1 MKLAVS
7 GGAGFIGSNLVDALI
22 EDNHQVVIFDNLSS
36 GKRENINPKAKL
48 IEVDISEKNSSEILV
63 RELEGVDT
71 VFHFAA
77 MARVQPSIDD
87 PVDFEINNSIGTI
100 NLLKSAVDAKVRR
113 FVYSASSSA
122 YGDAIRMPMKET
134 DETNPISPYAMQKF
148 YGEVA
153 CKMFSQVYNIETVS
167 LRYFN
172 VYGERQSMEGA
183 YALVVAAFAKKRMNG
198 EPLTIRGDG
207 EQRRDFTYV
216 KDVVRAN
223 ILASKSKKVGN
234 GEVIN
239 IGNGDNKSVNE
250 VADMIGGT
258 KITVDPVIEPRETL
272 ADNSLAK
279 SLLGW
284 EPTMDLEKW
293 IPKYKKDCGID
304 E

>member
-1 MKLAVS
+1 MKYAVS
-7 GGAGFIGSNLVDALI
+7 GGAGFIGSNLVDSLI
-22 EDNHQVVIFDNLSS
+22 ENNNEVIIFDNLSS
-36 GKRENINPKAKL
+36 GKKENINPKAKL
-48 IEVDISEKNSSEILV
+48 IEVDLADKNSSEILV
-63 RELEGVDT
+63 NELKDVDT
-71 VFHFAA
+71 VFHLAA

-87 PVDFEINNSIGTI
+87 PVDFEINNTISTI
-100 NLLKSAVDAKVRR
+100 NLLKSSVDAKVRR

-122 YGDAIRMPMKET
+122 YGNAVKMPMKES
-134 DETNPISPYAMQKF
+134 DKTNPISPYAMQKF
-148 YGEVA
+148 YGEIA
-153 CKMFSQVYNIETVS
+153 CKMFAQVYGIETVS

-183 YALVVAAFAKKRMNG
+183 YALVVAAFARKRMNG

-207 EQRRDFTYV
+207 NQRRDFTYV
-216 KDVVRAN
+216 LDVVKAN
-223 ILASKSKKVGN
+223 ILASQSKNVGS

-239 IGNGDNKSVNE
+239 IGNGDNKSVNDI
-250 VADMIGGT
+250 ADLIGGE

-284 EPTMDLEKW
+284 EPSMDLETW
-293 IPKYKKDCGID
+293 IPVYKKECGI

>member
-1 MKLAVS
+1 MKYAVS
-7 GGAGFIGSNLVDALI
+7 GGAGFIGSNLVDSLI
-22 EDNHQVVIFDNLSS
+22 KNNNEVIIFDNLSS
-36 GKRENINPKAKL
+36 GKKENINPKAKL
-48 IEVDISEKNSSEILV
+48 IEVDLADNNSSQILIN
-63 RELEGVDT
+63 ELKDVDT
-71 VFHFAA
+71 VFHLAA

-87 PVDFEINNSIGTI
+87 PVDFEINNTISTI
-100 NLLKSAVDAKVRR
+100 NLLKSSVDAKVRR

-122 YGDAIRMPMKET
+122 YGNAVKMPMKES
-134 DETNPISPYAMQKF
+134 DKTNPISPYAMQKF
-148 YGEVA
+148 YGEIA
-153 CKMFSQVYNIETVS
+153 CKMFAQVYGIETVS

-183 YALVVAAFAKKRMNG
+183 YALVVAAFARKRMNG

-207 EQRRDFTYV
+207 NQRRDFTYV
-216 KDVVRAN
+216 LDVVKAN
-223 ILASKSKKVGN
+223 ILASQSKNVGS

-239 IGNGDNKSVNE
+239 IGNGDNKSVNDI
-250 VADMIGGT
+250 ADLIGGE

-284 EPTMDLEKW
+284 EPSMDLETW
-293 IPKYKKDCGID
+293 IPIYKKECGI

>member
-1 MKLAVS
+1 
-7 GGAGFIGSNLVDALI
+7 
-22 EDNHQVVIFDNLSS
+22 
-36 GKRENINPKAKL
+36 
-48 IEVDISEKNSSEILV
+48 
-63 RELEGVDT
+63 
-71 VFHFAA
+71 
-77 MARVQPSIDD
+77 
-87 PVDFEINNSIGTI
+87 
-100 NLLKSAVDAKVRR
+100 
-113 FVYSASSSA
+113 
-122 YGDAIRMPMKET
+122 
-134 DETNPISPYAMQKF
+134 
-148 YGEVA
+148 
-153 CKMFSQVYNIETVS
+153 
-167 LRYFN
+167 
-172 VYGERQSMEGA
+172 MEGA

-250 VADMIGGT
+250 VADMIGGA

-293 IPKYKKDCGID
+293 IPKYKKECGID